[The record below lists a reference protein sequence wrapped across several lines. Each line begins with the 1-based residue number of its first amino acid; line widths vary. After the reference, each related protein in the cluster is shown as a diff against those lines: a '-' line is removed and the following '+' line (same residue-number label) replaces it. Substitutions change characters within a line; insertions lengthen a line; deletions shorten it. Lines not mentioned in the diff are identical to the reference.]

1 MKNMQ
6 DYIPRK
12 IDINATI
19 DPVTVKQ
26 FDHNSRFLHVRIN
39 DIDAGDGLF
48 DLTGCSATLYVQREG
63 SDTPVAYVPGEVSE
77 DDDGGGIVTFL
88 LPGGVTQKIGRY
100 ECEIG
105 IYQGDETDRPIIS
118 TKPFI
123 LTVEKS
129 IKNADAIEATG
140 EFSALDRWA
149 TDVQIIRN
157 QMAALAASPA
167 GSGGDVGTELRDVRI
182 GADGTEYSTAGD
194 AVRAQAANLAADTAY
209 LNGVIRFESGAF
221 DGTYRKNKVDNVKRI
236 RNTRPIPA
244 DQYLRLTLPD
254 GYSAYFWLFD
264 KNMNYLGNASASS
277 LPVLNTGYPALKY
290 INIQITKT
298 GEENSDISSYID
310 DVKNGF
316 VAVLRSKTDTSLSTS
331 NLPADAK
338 TVGDALN
345 SLTGNLSSVDT
356 ALSKRIFAKDASAYV
371 TNNTIALS
379 DIVEDGFYII
389 NNTWTITDA
398 PSGLA
403 VQALTVE
410 HFSTTGANRF
420 VKQTVESM
428 THPEYPRYHRFSNVS
443 GVWSDWVDDTSDN
456 ITNEY
461 TFNSYGNT
469 YNVTA
474 NPSITT
480 DTNSFLAAAGD
491 TADVTASIV
500 AMLTQNGVCRL
511 GVGDFYVSG
520 IDMPTGS
527 MLIGSGAQTR
537 VILTGSGSYAVKLSN
552 SNKVSDM
559 SIVGSVTEIT
569 PAGSIGTRHGVLF
582 CGNYTQTQSTA
593 QQPCYDMLDSLWI
606 TDFSGGGITCYDTG
620 YGSRSFLS
628 ANNINIMRC
637 GAGINVSYW
646 SEFHRFTNVRTNL
659 CYYGC
664 INNGGNNNF
673 VNCNFSSCKVGF
685 LMDNASGQSPNN
697 SHGSV
702 VGCTICHSD
711 SSVADGAGIKILN
724 CNNGYIFTG
733 CQIFDSKIEIR
744 DTAGVVISDCNFGA
758 SNCDIA
764 VSGGGLVLFA
774 NNVHQGTP
782 AITVQNNN
790 LVKFANCYNRTSGA
804 AISLT

>member
-1 MKNMQ
+1 
-6 DYIPRK
+6 
-12 IDINATI
+12 
-19 DPVTVKQ
+19 
-26 FDHNSRFLHVRIN
+26 
-39 DIDAGDGLF
+39 
-48 DLTGCSATLYVQREG
+48 
-63 SDTPVAYVPGEVSE
+63 
-77 DDDGGGIVTFL
+77 
-88 LPGGVTQKIGRY
+88 
-100 ECEIG
+100 
-105 IYQGDETDRPIIS
+105 
-118 TKPFI
+118 
-123 LTVEKS
+123 
-129 IKNADAIEATG
+129 
-140 EFSALDRWA
+140 
-149 TDVQIIRN
+149 
-157 QMAALAASPA
+157 
-167 GSGGDVGTELRDVRI
+167 
-182 GADGTEYSTAGD
+182 
-194 AVRAQAANLAADTAY
+194 
-209 LNGVIRFESGAF
+209 
-221 DGTYRKNKVDNVKRI
+221 
-236 RNTRPIPA
+236 
-244 DQYLRLTLPD
+244 
-254 GYSAYFWLFD
+254 
-264 KNMNYLGNASASS
+264 
-277 LPVLNTGYPALKY
+277 
-290 INIQITKT
+290 
-298 GEENSDISSYID
+298 
-310 DVKNGF
+310 
-316 VAVLRSKTDTSLSTS
+316 
-331 NLPADAK
+331 
-338 TVGDALN
+338 
-345 SLTGNLSSVDT
+345 
-356 ALSKRIFAKDASAYV
+356 
-371 TNNTIALS
+371 
-379 DIVEDGFYII
+379 
-389 NNTWTITDA
+389 
-398 PSGLA
+398 
-403 VQALTVE
+403 
-410 HFSTTGANRF
+410 
-420 VKQTVESM
+420 M

>member
-1 MKNMQ
+1 
-6 DYIPRK
+6 
-12 IDINATI
+12 
-19 DPVTVKQ
+19 
-26 FDHNSRFLHVRIN
+26 
-39 DIDAGDGLF
+39 
-48 DLTGCSATLYVQREG
+48 
-63 SDTPVAYVPGEVSE
+63 
-77 DDDGGGIVTFL
+77 
-88 LPGGVTQKIGRY
+88 
-100 ECEIG
+100 
-105 IYQGDETDRPIIS
+105 
-118 TKPFI
+118 
-123 LTVEKS
+123 
-129 IKNADAIEATG
+129 
-140 EFSALDRWA
+140 
-149 TDVQIIRN
+149 
-157 QMAALAASPA
+157 
-167 GSGGDVGTELRDVRI
+167 
-182 GADGTEYSTAGD
+182 
-194 AVRAQAANLAADTAY
+194 
-209 LNGVIRFESGAF
+209 
-221 DGTYRKNKVDNVKRI
+221 
-236 RNTRPIPA
+236 
-244 DQYLRLTLPD
+244 
-254 GYSAYFWLFD
+254 
-264 KNMNYLGNASASS
+264 
-277 LPVLNTGYPALKY
+277 
-290 INIQITKT
+290 
-298 GEENSDISSYID
+298 
-310 DVKNGF
+310 
-316 VAVLRSKTDTSLSTS
+316 
-331 NLPADAK
+331 
-338 TVGDALN
+338 
-345 SLTGNLSSVDT
+345 
-356 ALSKRIFAKDASAYV
+356 
-371 TNNTIALS
+371 
-379 DIVEDGFYII
+379 
-389 NNTWTITDA
+389 
-398 PSGLA
+398 
-403 VQALTVE
+403 
-410 HFSTTGANRF
+410 
-420 VKQTVESM
+420 
-428 THPEYPRYHRFSNVS
+428 
-443 GVWSDWVDDTSDN
+443 
-456 ITNEY
+456 
-461 TFNSYGNT
+461 
-469 YNVTA
+469 
-474 NPSITT
+474 
-480 DTNSFLAAAGD
+480 
-491 TADVTASIV
+491 
-500 AMLTQNGVCRL
+500 MLTQNGVCRL

-537 VILTGSGSYAVKLSN
+537 VILNGSGSYAVKLSD

-628 ANNINIMRC
+628 ADNINIMRC

>member
-63 SDTPVAYVPGEVSE
+63 SDTPVAFVPGEVSE

-149 TDVQIIRN
+149 TDVQIIKN

-182 GADGTEYSTAGD
+182 GADGTEYSTAGG
-194 AVRAQAANLAADTAY
+194 AVRAQAANLAADIAC

-298 GEENSDISSYID
+298 DAANEDISRFVSA
-310 DVKNGF
+310 VESGF
-316 VAVLRSKTDTSLSTS
+316 TAVLRSKTDTSLSTP

-356 ALSKRIFAKDASAYV
+356 ALSKHIYAKDASAYV

-379 DIVEDGFYII
+379 DIVEDGFYIINNVESLTHPEYMRYHRCSDSYGNWTNWVDSALSPALHEELSKRIFAKDASAYVDNGSVTLGNIVEDGFYVI

-428 THPEYPRYHRFSNVS
+428 THPEYPRYHRFSIS
-443 GVWSDWVDDTSDN
+443 QTS
-456 ITNEY
+456 
-461 TFNSYGNT
+461 
-469 YNVTA
+469 
-474 NPSITT
+474 
-480 DTNSFLAAAGD
+480 
-491 TADVTASIV
+491 
-500 AMLTQNGVCRL
+500 
-511 GVGDFYVSG
+511 
-520 IDMPTGS
+520 
-527 MLIGSGAQTR
+527 
-537 VILTGSGSYAVKLSN
+537 
-552 SNKVSDM
+552 
-559 SIVGSVTEIT
+559 T
-569 PAGSIGTRHGVLF
+569 P
-582 CGNYTQTQSTA
+582 STA
-593 QQPCYDMLDSLWI
+593 
-606 TDFSGGGITCYDTG
+606 TAT
-620 YGSRSFLS
+620 
-628 ANNINIMRC
+628 
-637 GAGINVSYW
+637 
-646 SEFHRFTNVRTNL
+646 RT
-659 CYYGC
+659 
-664 INNGGNNNF
+664 
-673 VNCNFSSCKVGF
+673 
-685 LMDNASGQSPNN
+685 M
-697 SHGSV
+697 
-702 VGCTICHSD
+702 
-711 SSVADGAGIKILN
+711 
-724 CNNGYIFTG
+724 
-733 CQIFDSKIEIR
+733 
-744 DTAGVVISDCNFGA
+744 
-758 SNCDIA
+758 
-764 VSGGGLVLFA
+764 
-774 NNVHQGTP
+774 
-782 AITVQNNN
+782 
-790 LVKFANCYNRTSGA
+790 
-804 AISLT
+804 

>member
-1 MKNMQ
+1 MQ

-63 SDTPVAYVPGEVSE
+63 SDTPVAFVPGEVSE

-194 AVRAQAANLAADTAY
+194 AVRAQAANLAADTAC

-244 DQYLRLTLPD
+244 NQYLRLTLPD

-298 GEENSDISSYID
+298 DAANEDISRFVSA
-310 DVKNGF
+310 VESGF
-316 VAVLRSKTDTSLSTS
+316 TAVLRSKTDTSLSTP

-356 ALSKRIFAKDASAYV
+356 ALSKRIYAKDASAYV

-389 NNTWTITDA
+389 NNAWTITDA

-537 VILTGSGSYAVKLSN
+537 VILNGSGSYAVKLSD

-569 PAGSIGTRHGVLF
+569 PASPIGTRHGVLF

-593 QQPCYDMLDSLWI
+593 QQPCYDTLDSLWI

-628 ANNINIMRC
+628 ADNINIIRC

-711 SSVADGAGIKILN
+711 NSAAGGAGIKILN